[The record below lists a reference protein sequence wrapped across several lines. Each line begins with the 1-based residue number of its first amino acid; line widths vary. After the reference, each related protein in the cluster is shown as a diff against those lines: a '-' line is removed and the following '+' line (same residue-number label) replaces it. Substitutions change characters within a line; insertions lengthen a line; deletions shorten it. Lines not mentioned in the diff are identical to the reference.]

1 MTTIAILERGV
12 KSWASILDENTRRQA
27 EVISRAPDV
36 AGHVALMPD
45 AHLGMGATVGSVIP
59 TAADRIIPAAVGV
72 DIGCGMVA
80 CKTDLDFAALDLTD
94 LHRRFSRSIPAGVG
108 RDHKSVSERVER
120 WFADNPMPHPE
131 VFDGFVKR
139 GQTRMLNRAKLQLGT
154 LGSGNHFVE
163 VCLDRDDN
171 VWCLLHSGSRNVGN
185 AIARRFT
192 KTAADEHA
200 ARGGEPLEDPDTAAL
215 RGESFDLYIA
225 MMQWAQSYAYAN
237 REFMLAAMLD
247 DMRRSAGDFEI
258 AETINCHHNFAAL
271 EEHFGRTLWITRKGA
286 IRARVGDRG
295 IIPGSMGAATYIVE
309 GKGNADSYTSCAHG
323 AGRMFSRSE
332 ARRRFDEESLAAMM
346 RGKAWNARNAKNLLD
361 EHPNAYKDIETV
373 MSDQRDL
380 VETRAV
386 LRQVVNYKG

>member
-1 MTTIAILERGV
+1 MAPPALERGV

-27 EVISRAPDV
+27 DVISRAPDV

-80 CKTDLDFAALDLTD
+80 CKTDIDAESLDLPD
-94 LHRRFSRSIPAGVG
+94 LHRRFSRSIPVGVAGN
-108 RDHKSVSERVER
+108 HKRVVERTER
-120 WFADNPMPHPE
+120 WFDENPMPHPE
-131 VFDGFVKR
+131 IFDGFVKR
-139 GQTRMLNRAKLQLGT
+139 GQGRMLRRAKLQLGT

-163 VCLDRDDN
+163 VCLDREDS
-171 VWCLLHSGSRNVGN
+171 VWCVLHSGSRNVGN
-185 AIARRFT
+185 AIARYFT
-192 KTAADEHA
+192 KTAAEEYA

-215 RGESFDLYIA
+215 IGESFDLYIA
-225 MMQWAQSYAYAN
+225 MMEWAQTYAYAN
-237 REFMLAAMLD
+237 REFMLSAMLD
-247 DMRRSAGDFEI
+247 DMRRAAGDFEI
-258 AETINCHHNFAAL
+258 AESINCHHNFAAL

-286 IRARVGDRG
+286 IRARVGDMG

-309 GKGNADSYTSCAHG
+309 GKGEARSYQSCAHG
-323 AGRMFSRSE
+323 AGRMYSRGE
-332 ARRRFDEESLAAMM
+332 ARRRFDEQSLAALMQ
-346 RGKAWNARNAKNLLD
+346 GKAWNAKDAKSLLD
-361 EHPNAYKDIETV
+361 EHPRAYKDIETV
-373 MSDQRDL
+373 MADQKDL